1 MAISRFTSMA
11 DSLLQRV
18 GRPLSCVT
26 IAAVLVTTLTS
37 CGDDD
42 QPKKQGRQD
51 AAPVN
56 LLQPDQTGSVTL
68 TDVSVLGAQ
77 QPVLAGAVAPETEL
91 LPPELAKVARITL
104 NHQTREGEEFT
115 VAGLRVEVGGKEV
128 AVLASTTCGAAE
140 EHAVE
145 VKGDQAKTKRPKP
158 APVPVPS
165 QASAPVTG

>member
-1 MAISRFTSMA
+1 MAISRFASMA
-11 DSLLQRV
+11 DSLLRRV

>member
-1 MAISRFTSMA
+1 MRG
-11 DSLLQRV
+11 SLV
-18 GRPLSCVT
+18 GLPGAEHGPHEQHSVERTHES
-26 IAAVLVTTLTS
+26 
-37 CGDDD
+37 DDD

-115 VAGLRVEVGGKEV
+115 VANLRVEVGGKEV

-145 VKGDQAKTKRPKP
+145 VKGDRAKTKRPKP

-165 QASAPVTG
+165 QASAPVIG